1 MDVDREGAT
10 LNSGNGQNLISPS
23 TGRAKSPQSS
33 RSDASPRVS
42 SGQSV
47 LNLVTCI
54 LGAGV
59 LGFPYC
65 FKSCGLVL
73 ATLIMAASLLATRF
87 SYQLLLYCC
96 QLSPRRSYEE
106 LAEQAVGRVGRV
118 LVQLCTVALNLG
130 AVVAYLNILADVISS
145 VAGTII
151 PPGAE
156 PSRSA
161 YLAGVTLLGALPVG
175 LMVRDHALVAAF
187 STASVGFIVLFAT
200 VIVIFSL
207 LPAYSIASGAV
218 VMWRS
223 EGLLVAF
230 PVMAYGF
237 TAHPYY
243 LGIFQN
249 LNGSGV
255 RKMADVTD
263 MGMSIAATLYWV
275 VGMGGYMT
283 FRARTSGDLLRN
295 LGAAHAVGL
304 RGAYE
309 RAIKLC
315 YGLSILGA
323 IPLVIT
329 PFHGAL
335 LAMLGPQLET
345 TTHASAP
352 AGDGGGGGGG
362 GLRRHRWAEHL
373 GTAGGMLADGRVG
386 AGAACSLG
394 GRTCGGCRAQ
404 RASAFQLA
412 AGRASRAGQLLA
424 HNSDP
429 DLSKPGFRGSLDGG
443 ERSKLAPG
451 GLLRS
456 VAHDAEPSD
465 QRAQQRAAAAMDF
478 GGRSYIDTSTTRHVM
493 VVFVVLGLAMASAIW
508 VPNVEFIFGLT
519 GATASVIISYI
530 LPAVTFIKLLEENP
544 DLTRPL
550 GTTSSLKSNAGD
562 ARWVWVWRK
571 RQAMALL
578 IFGLISGVLCT
589 DAILGAVKEEA
600 VVVQL
605 AQRIAAREAAVQE
618 TTRVQQKA
626 QQAVAAV
633 SVVETASKELS
644 AAHINATDTIDQLQQ
659 AANALQAIASVNS
672 SSTGAKSMWDLHGLV
687 KERKQHADEG
697 KVLRSVEATLVSV
710 RAGMRASADSVALV
724 VQQVNSAQAQFKA
737 EKQAED
743 AAARKAETAA
753 EEVADASAI
762 RSRSK
767 ATQASDLAAD
777 LAKALGLFGNV
788 AQNETVAAGKSL
800 EQVRA
805 SAVTALQALN
815 TTINVLNKVSSAVA
829 AAQLNHKHD
838 SEIKEVAAAAMQLA
852 LNATASSTLAMQMTS
867 DALARSANE
876 EASDLLSML
885 TQVATDMQRK
895 RSRVAD
901 PSPKPVAAGLNT
913 GIRKVD
919 LTATTAASVDA
930 TDAIA
935 PSATQSLPA
944 STTATTAAAQ
954 AAAASDAA
962 AETSTQK
969 RTELEKAQPR
979 GVENATPGAVTG
991 ITSGDSGSSTARA
1004 QLDAA
1009 GAGTGTDS
1017 AVEASVVAPS
1027 VKSSNATV
1035 IALAKV
1041 IEDLNRLNTAS
1052 TSTKAA
1058 ATAAEVTA
1066 AAAAAA
1072 AATAG
1077 VSGAAAAA
1085 NVASTATPAA
1095 HTTAP
1100 PPPPL
1105 SAAEKAAVAQPITAS
1120 WSPTAAAAAAAHT
1133 PSPPLLPPLPP
1144 TVVPATDGAAGSSTA
1159 AGSAAGSAAQG
1170 VAGSKAEPAAS
1181 TAAELPPVSEAD
1193 TASSP
1198 SPPAAASAVEQQAA
1212 AAAVEVASS
1221 ESVSI
1226 EVSKVAQ
1233 VLKDASAVAAD
1244 SHQQALEELK
1254 QTLAST
1260 LPEPAPTLSES
1271 ATNSSTQGT
1280 VGASASELA
1289 TPTASGGGEEPG
1301 SFFSGSQGMALVE
1314 LRVTMEFREEGGR
1327 GRRGNFWREVPSGSS
1342 LTTFNTEH
1350 LRLDSVPTTLVE
1362 ATAASMTAGG
1372 SRTASPAS
1380 PPTPPALAH
1389 SDTSPP
1395 TSTTLLP
1402 SSPASTTVA
1411 VAAAGTDVLD
1421 GKDSAQG
1428 AVVLEAAPRAH
1439 SDQLVI
1445 DAAVLEAR
1453 LAAIVGS
1460 DRKEGA
1466 KEAVVVAN
1474 AAAALAAA
1482 TAAALTD

>member
-1 MDVDREGAT
+1 MRAR
-10 LNSGNGQNLISPS
+10 LCPS
-23 TGRAKSPQSS
+23 RICRSPQSS

-412 AGRASRAGQLLA
+412 AGRASRAGQL
-424 HNSDP
+424 
-429 DLSKPGFRGSLDGG
+429 GSLDGG

-1289 TPTASGGGEEPG
+1289 TPTASGG
-1301 SFFSGSQGMALVE
+1301 
-1314 LRVTMEFREEGGR
+1314 
-1327 GRRGNFWREVPSGSS
+1327 EVPSGSS

>member
-1 MDVDREGAT
+1 MRAR
-10 LNSGNGQNLISPS
+10 LCPS
-23 TGRAKSPQSS
+23 RICRSPQSS

-412 AGRASRAGQLLA
+412 AGRASRAGQL
-424 HNSDP
+424 
-429 DLSKPGFRGSLDGG
+429 GSLDGG

-1077 VSGAAAAA
+1077 VM
-1085 NVASTATPAA
+1085 
-1095 HTTAP
+1095 
-1100 PPPPL
+1100 
-1105 SAAEKAAVAQPITAS
+1105 
-1120 WSPTAAAAAAAHT
+1120 
-1133 PSPPLLPPLPP
+1133 
-1144 TVVPATDGAAGSSTA
+1144 VPATDGAAGSSTA

-1289 TPTASGGGEEPG
+1289 TPTASGG
-1301 SFFSGSQGMALVE
+1301 
-1314 LRVTMEFREEGGR
+1314 
-1327 GRRGNFWREVPSGSS
+1327 EVPSGSS